1 MRKAFTILILMC
13 CCSLMLNAQRVSIP
27 KGEYKKTITEK
38 YPNIPTQELYAQ
50 AIVVMSDWTGVE
62 GKSRSVLSGKNSKTH
77 TATYTGKF
85 YLGRRKVMPGK
96 GQDIWLEFM
105 LKLQCMEGKVLFSI
119 VIPAIISKVVNTNNA
134 AQQSF
139 NTDNQSGDV
148 FKSIIEN
155 DKRIDEVA
163 TTILKYAKEKMKDI
177 FETEKQLE
185 KKTHIDFNPS

>member
-1 MRKAFTILILMC
+1 
-13 CCSLMLNAQRVSIP
+13 
-27 KGEYKKTITEK
+27 
-38 YPNIPTQELYAQ
+38 
-50 AIVVMSDWTGVE
+50 
-62 GKSRSVLSGKNSKTH
+62 
-77 TATYTGKF
+77 
-85 YLGRRKVMPGK
+85 MPGK